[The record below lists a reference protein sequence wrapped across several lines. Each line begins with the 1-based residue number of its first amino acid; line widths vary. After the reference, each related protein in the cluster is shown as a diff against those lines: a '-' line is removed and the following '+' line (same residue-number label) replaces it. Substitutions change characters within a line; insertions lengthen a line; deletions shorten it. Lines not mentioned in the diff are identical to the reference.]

1 MNLLSDLDKIA
12 DSQLEEITKVI
23 VEIKGE
29 LDIVEK
35 SFNLLPHN
43 ESMPSSVQKKHSDE
57 CTKFDHSKECIEKN
71 ETQYDPA
78 NRECICE
85 DFEVS
90 ENGFPCKEILN

>member
-1 MNLLSDLDKIA
+1 LSDLDKIA
-12 DSQLEEITKVI
+12 DSQIEEITKVI

-43 ESMPSSVQKKHSDE
+43 ESMPSPVQKKHSDE
-57 CTKFDHSKECIEKN
+57 CTKYSC
-71 ETQYDPA
+71 Y
-78 NRECICE
+78 CE
-85 DFEVS
+85 IS

>member
-1 MNLLSDLDKIA
+1 MSLLSDLDKIA
-12 DSQLEEITKVI
+12 DSQLEKIINTV

-43 ESMPSSVQKKHSDE
+43 ESMPSPVQKKHNDE
-57 CTKFDHSKECIEKN
+57 CTKYSC
-71 ETQYDPA
+71 Y
-78 NRECICE
+78 CE
-85 DFEVS
+85 IS